1 MVKPQIFHTKHI
13 SSLLIICCAGLIF
26 AAMLEAAQ
34 IHPLAPP
41 DTSSPRA
48 TLQSFLTLMR
58 KSKAIVKQDRYY
70 KQKVSRERDEFLEEQ
85 AERLFDFRDIP
96 VERIEDIANYSRP
109 LLADILDR
117 IELPPEETI
126 PDAAAVKA
134 DNLTRWTIP
143 HTEITLLKIE
153 DGPQKD
159 QWLFSA
165 ETVKHLKTYYELV
178 KNLPLRSDAIYGG
191 DLKPGVGAFEAYMI
205 VGEESFPSE
214 WIEDLPEWAKT
225 IYLENAIW
233 KWLVFATV
241 LILST
246 GIFYL
251 ITIII
256 LRLRRHHKKDT
267 GFFQMLRL
275 IPPISGAV
283 LAHLAEYFID
293 EQINAVG
300 IADVISETG
309 LWCIALVFWAWA
321 VIVLG
326 SIISGL
332 LIRSW
337 QKNYQG
343 VYQYLA
349 SILMR
354 IISFLFAG
362 WIVLYGVE
370 RLGLSIMPLL
380 AGLGIGGI
388 AIALAVRPTLENL
401 IGSIVLF
408 IDKPVEV
415 GDLCKYSSSE
425 GSQLGIVEKI
435 GLRSTRLRKRNDTL
449 VTIPNAQF
457 CQLDLENLSS
467 REMTLLKFNLSLRYE
482 TSSDQLRRVLT
493 YLRKMMIG
501 HPKVSPERMQ
511 VRFVGFGDSSLD
523 IKIFAYIRTQSY
535 PEYQAIREDINLRI
549 IDIVNDS
556 GTGFAFPSQTTYIRR
571 DTGLDDEKTHQSE
584 NEVEEWRSKR
594 NLPFPDFEP
603 EDKDT
608 MTDTLD
614 YPPDGSPKMIE
625 PDKRLKL
632 IEIWKWKRHKG
643 PDKPS

>member
-1 MVKPQIFHTKHI
+1 MCRTDLRSHAESGGN
-13 SSLLIICCAGLIF
+13 SSTGT
-26 AAMLEAAQ
+26 
-34 IHPLAPP
+34 PP

-48 TLQSFLTLMR
+48 TLQSFLTMMR
-58 KSKAIVKQDRYY
+58 ESKALIDQDPYF
-70 KQKVSRERDEFLEEQ
+70 KQKTTRERNEHLEER
-85 AERLFDFRDIP
+85 AERLFDFREFP
-96 VERIEDIANYSRP
+96 VERIEDVANYSRP

-117 IELPPEETI
+117 IELPSEMAI
-126 PDAAAVKA
+126 PDAAAAKA

-143 HTEITLLKIE
+143 NTEITLIKIE

-165 ETVKHLKTYYELV
+165 KTVKHLKAYYDLV
-178 KNLPLRSDAIYGG
+178 KDLPFRSDAIVGRNK
-191 DLKPGVGAFEAYMI
+191 DLGLGPFQSYMI
-205 VGEESFPSE
+205 LGEESFPSE
-214 WIEDLPEWAKT
+214 WIEDLPEWAKM
-225 IYLENAIW
+225 IYLENAVW
-233 KWLVFATV
+233 KWLVFAIV

-256 LRLRRHHKKDT
+256 LRLRRHQKKDT

-275 IPPISGAV
+275 IPPVSGAV
-283 LAHLAEYFID
+283 IAHLAEDFID

-326 SIISGL
+326 SIISGML
-332 LIRSW
+332 VRSW

-343 VYQYLA
+343 VYQYVA
-349 SILMR
+349 SIAMR
-354 IISFLFAG
+354 IFSFLFAG

-380 AGLGIGGI
+380 AGLGIGGV

-415 GDLCKYSSSE
+415 GDLCKFGSSE
-425 GSQLGIVEKI
+425 GTQIGIVERI

-457 CQLDLENLSS
+457 CQLQLENLSS
-467 REMTLLKFNLSLRYE
+467 REMTLLRFNLSLRYE

-523 IKIFAYIRTQSY
+523 IKIFAYIRTRNY

-603 EDKDT
+603 KDKDT
-608 MTDTLD
+608 ITDTLD

-632 IEIWKWKRHKG
+632 IEIWKWKRHKR